1 MAARLTQ
8 VPLPWLP
15 EGAVEV
21 ARGVGIVAGED
32 GSGQV
37 WVHGMLAFCWGA
49 GDEASRRLAMVQ
61 LTVHLRA
68 ASMRQAADALGIE
81 SSTISRWAA
90 SYAKEGLAGLLPA
103 VRGPKGPSRLT
114 AKLVSRIRG
123 LRAEGKSLEAIS
135 GLCGVSVFSV
145 RCALGLV
152 PERREAIA
160 KLAGSFP
167 DDGQP
172 AAGGA
177 GAAGEGGAGGELR

>member
-32 GSGQV
+32 GAGQV

-61 LTVHLRA
+61 LTVHLKA

-90 SYAKEGLAGLLPA
+90 RLCEGGAG
-103 VRGPKGPSRLT
+103 
-114 AKLVSRIRG
+114 
-123 LRAEGKSLEAIS
+123 RAG
-135 GLCGVSVFSV
+135 
-145 RCALGLV
+145 
-152 PERREAIA
+152 
-160 KLAGSFP
+160 
-167 DDGQP
+167 
-172 AAGGA
+172 AGGA
-177 GAAGEGGAGGELR
+177 GAEGTVQADREAGVADPGAARGGEVAGGDLRVVRGVGVQRAVRAGPGPGASGGDRETGRELPR